1 MVPAMP
7 DLADGEPA
15 AGLHR
20 RDALKMIAI
29 APGMLAAGALT
40 LSLNEAKAAADI
52 SGMSVF
58 LDPGHSGANDDSL
71 FQQVPNGRGGTKD
84 CQTTGTATGDGY
96 PEHSFNFDVVQQIN
110 AQLLAL
116 GVRTKLS
123 RYTDDAVGPCV
134 NTRAEMANEF
144 HPDAVISVHADGA
157 APSGHGF
164 HVNYS
169 APPLNDAQ
177 RGPAMTLA
185 TMMRDSLIAAGLQPS
200 NYRGTD
206 GLFGRDDLAGLNFAQ
221 YPSILIECGNMKNP
235 EEAASMES
243 PAGQA
248 RYATAITKGI
258 VAYLTATRG

>member
-1 MVPAMP
+1 MP
-7 DLADGEPA
+7 DVADGEPVG
-15 AGLHR
+15 GLPR
-20 RDALKMIAI
+20 RDALKMIAM
-29 APGMLAAGALT
+29 ATGMLTAGAITMVLGDA
-40 LSLNEAKAAADI
+40 AKAAADI

-58 LDPGHSGANDDSL
+58 LDPGHSGVNDDSL
-71 FQQVPNGRGGTKD
+71 SQQVPNGRGGTKD

-116 GVRTKLS
+116 GVRTNLS
-123 RYTDDAVGPCV
+123 RNTDDAVGPCV
-134 NTRAEMANEF
+134 NTRAEMANDF

-169 APPLNDAQ
+169 DPPLNNAQ
-177 RGPAMTLA
+177 SGPAMTLA

-221 YPSILIECGNMKNP
+221 YPSILIECGNMKNR

-248 RYATAITKGI
+248 RYTTAITKGI